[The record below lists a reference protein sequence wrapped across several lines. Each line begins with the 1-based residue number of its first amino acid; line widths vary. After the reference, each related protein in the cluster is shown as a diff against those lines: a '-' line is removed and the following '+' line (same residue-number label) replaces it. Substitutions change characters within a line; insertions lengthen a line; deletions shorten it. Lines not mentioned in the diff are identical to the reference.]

1 MIDTIPNW
9 GKEFTISFILLLHP
23 NGYKGWD
30 NILCFKATNQNYGSP
45 GSRVPLVGIRDDK
58 MLHITM
64 NNDHQLTYNNMTVV
78 KHDKFLAIQIQQ
90 RLERDN
96 KVCCQNPN
104 QTTTQPNL
112 T

>member
-1 MIDTIPNW
+1 
-9 GKEFTISFILLLHP
+9 
-23 NGYKGWD
+23 
-30 NILCFKATNQNYGSP
+30 
-45 GSRVPLVGIRDDK
+45 
-58 MLHITM
+58 M

-112 T
+112 TLPKFGFYMKMTLHHHHPPTHRELNVSYISAVTCPILTKI